1 MDVLH
6 LVTSNNTMMKTSNMQ
21 IAIYNMSTIRSI
33 LSMHYTLFNGFGVVI
48 RTPRHLYATFD
59 VFMLIFPH
67 FDGYQ
72 AVGQV
77 INDCLTQ
84 V

>member
-1 MDVLH
+1 MDLGGD
-6 LVTSNNTMMKTSNMQ
+6 S
-21 IAIYNMSTIRSI
+21 
-33 LSMHYTLFNGFGVVI
+33 YT
-48 RTPRHLYATFD
+48 RHLYATFD

-72 AVGQV
+72 AVGHV
-77 INDCLTQ
+77 VNGCLTQ